1 MFRLIKKLREK
12 DDEIEQLHAEKWDI
26 LQREAGTIDAYHSA
40 HEAAI
45 KARAETEEWKE
56 KYSALYEKY
65 INLLDRHEKALKINT
80 PTDTPTVNTID

>member
-12 DDEIEQLHAEKWDI
+12 DDEIEQLHAEIRDI

-56 KYSALYEKY
+56 KYSALFEKY
-65 INLLDRHEKALKINT
+65 INLLEKHEKALQDGTHEVFTRGEKE
-80 PTDTPTVNTID
+80 